1 MQCVAMTDE
10 PAYVEPMAPQA
21 LMSADELL
29 HLNLPGKRA
38 ELVRGVLVVREP
50 AGARHG
56 RIAADVAWRLRTHVE
71 GTDFGDVYAAETGFT
86 LARDP
91 DTVRAPDVAFVRKER
106 LPTPEPSGFPDFAPD
121 LAVEVLSPGD
131 RPGEV
136 LSKVAD
142 WLTAGTRLV
151 WVIDPERRIARVFRA
166 DGSEASITQGQG
178 LDGEDVI
185 PGFVLELDPLFR

>member
-1 MQCVAMTDE
+1 MTDE
-10 PAYVEPMAPQA
+10 PVYVGPMTPHA

-29 HLNLPGKRA
+29 HLNLPGKRT

-71 GTDFGDVYAAETGFT
+71 GTGGGDVYAAETGFT
-86 LARDP
+86 LTRDP

-106 LPTPEPSGFPDFAPD
+106 LPAPEPAGFPDFAPD
-121 LAVEVLSPGD
+121 LAVEILSPGD
-131 RPGEV
+131 RPGEL

-166 DGSEASITQGQG
+166 DGSEASIPQGQA

>member
-1 MQCVAMTDE
+1 MTDE
-10 PAYVEPMAPQA
+10 PVYVGPMTPHA

-29 HLNLPGKRA
+29 HLHLPGKRT

-71 GTDFGDVYAAETGFT
+71 GTGGGDVYAAETGFT
-86 LARDP
+86 LTRDP

-106 LPTPEPSGFPDFAPD
+106 LPAPEPAGFPDFAPD
-121 LAVEVLSPGD
+121 LAVEILSPGD
-131 RPGEV
+131 RPGEL

-166 DGSEASITQGQG
+166 DGSEASIPQGQA
-178 LDGEDVI
+178 LDGEDVT

>member
-1 MQCVAMTDE
+1 MT
-10 PAYVEPMAPQA
+10 PQA

-29 HLNLPGKRA
+29 HLSLPGKRT

-56 RIAADVAWRLRTHVE
+56 RIAADVAWRLRTHIE
-71 GTDFGDVYAAETGFT
+71 GTDSGDVYAAETGFT
-86 LARDP
+86 LTRDP

-106 LPTPEPSGFPDFAPD
+106 LPAPEPAGFPDLAPD

-131 RPGEV
+131 RPGEL

-166 DGSEASITQGQG
+166 DGSEASIQHGQS

>member
-1 MQCVAMTDE
+1 MTDE
-10 PAYVEPMAPQA
+10 PVYVEPMTPQT

-29 HLNLPGKRA
+29 HLNLPGKRT

-56 RIAADVAWRLRTHVE
+56 RIAADVAWRLRTHIE
-71 GTDFGDVYAAETGFT
+71 GTDSGDVYAAETGFT
-86 LARDP
+86 LTRDP

-106 LPTPEPSGFPDFAPD
+106 LPAPEPAGFPDFAPD
-121 LAVEVLSPGD
+121 VAVEVLSPGD
-131 RPGEV
+131 RPGEL

-166 DGSEASITQGQG
+166 DGSEASLPQGQA

>member
-1 MQCVAMTDE
+1 MTDE
-10 PAYVEPMAPQA
+10 PVYVGPMTPHA

-29 HLNLPGKRA
+29 HLHLPGKRT

-71 GTDFGDVYAAETGFT
+71 GTGGGDVYAAETGFT
-86 LARDP
+86 LTRDP

-106 LPTPEPSGFPDFAPD
+106 LPAPEPAGFPDFAPD
-121 LAVEVLSPGD
+121 LAVEILSPGD
-131 RPGEV
+131 RPGEL

-166 DGSEASITQGQG
+166 DGSEASIPQGQA